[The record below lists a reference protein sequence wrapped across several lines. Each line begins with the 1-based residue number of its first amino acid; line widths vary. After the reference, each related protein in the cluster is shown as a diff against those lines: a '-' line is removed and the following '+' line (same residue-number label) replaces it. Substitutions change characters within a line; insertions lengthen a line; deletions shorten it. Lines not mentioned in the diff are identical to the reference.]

1 MWMIYLIVAL
11 ISSLVVGNIHFYQ
24 LVKAND
30 EVIEEQN
37 KIIKDE
43 REKKNISI

>member
-1 MWMIYLIVAL
+1 MWMIYIVVAL

-30 EVIEEQN
+30 EVIKEQN
-37 KIIKDE
+37 KIIKNK
-43 REKKNISI
+43 RL

>member
-1 MWMIYLIVAL
+1 MIFLIIAL
-11 ISSLVVGNIHFYQ
+11 ISSLVAGNIHFYQ
-24 LVKAND
+24 LVKANE